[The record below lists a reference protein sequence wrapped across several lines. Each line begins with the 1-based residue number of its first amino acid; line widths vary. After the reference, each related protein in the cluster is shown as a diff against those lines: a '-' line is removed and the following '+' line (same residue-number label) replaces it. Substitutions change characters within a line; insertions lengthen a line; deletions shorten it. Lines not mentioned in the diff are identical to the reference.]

1 MKIYAI
7 GDLHL
12 SGRQPKPMNI
22 FGENWTGHFE
32 RIRKDWREK
41 VSSEDVVLLAGDL
54 SWAMSFEDGLYDL
67 ASLSSLPGKKVFI
80 RGNHD
85 FWWNGIKKLRERRP
99 DDTFFFLQNDC
110 VKFENVLVVGSR
122 GWTCPGSQDFT
133 EQDEKIYK
141 REAERF
147 RLAFA
152 AAEKVREEGDVLVAM
167 THYPPF
173 SIRREDTL
181 FTELFESH
189 GVSVAVFGHLH
200 GGQYFPLYT
209 EKNGVTYHLVS
220 CDKRAFTLTQIF
232 ERNTLQERSD
242 VL

>member
-32 RIRKDWREK
+32 RIRKDWR
-41 VSSEDVVLLAGDL
+41 
-54 SWAMSFEDGLYDL
+54 
-67 ASLSSLPGKKVFI
+67 
-80 RGNHD
+80 
-85 FWWNGIKKLRERRP
+85 
-99 DDTFFFLQNDC
+99 
-110 VKFENVLVVGSR
+110 
-122 GWTCPGSQDFT
+122 
-133 EQDEKIYK
+133 
-141 REAERF
+141 
-147 RLAFA
+147 
-152 AAEKVREEGDVLVAM
+152 EKVREEGDVLVAM

-200 GGQYFPLYT
+200 GGQYFPLCT